1 MWSFPVP
8 VSKHILLCIC
18 NPRAAGSRLEP
29 LTISARRCG
38 VWALQEYEK
47 SWRGLWFVVLVG
59 FASVW
64 FCFFLMWGGVKVMES
79 EGVCLKDPDWEAK
92 MWQFQGTS
100 PTESW
105 IKELAILE
113 LTSVMIWAA
122 GCSGTPFYVIF
133 MNCHSL
139 NLWVSTTNTCGR
151 FHNDMIMIN
160 SKKLHSGQG
169 ADLMVVWAQGRKEDS
184 EFQTLYLCLTSD
196 CYLELQ
202 SSTFLLSCLSV
213 AKKNVSISVQRFWMS
228 MYTSF
233 TKHFTFLLRF
243 TGVC

>member
-1 MWSFPVP
+1 MQ
-8 VSKHILLCIC
+8 
-18 NPRAAGSRLEP
+18 PRGCGKSSGTVDNFCKALWCMGFAGIWKEL
-29 LTISARRCG
+29 
-38 VWALQEYEK
+38 EK
-47 SWRGLWFVVLVG
+47 SWVCGFGWFCFGLVL
-59 FASVW
+59 

-79 EGVCLKDPDWEAK
+79 EGVCLKDPDREAK

-113 LTSVMIWAA
+113 LTSIMIWAA
-122 GCSGTPFYVIF
+122 SCSGTPFYVIF

-139 NLWVSTTNTCGR
+139 NLWVSTKNTCGR
-151 FHNDMIMIN
+151 FQESHNNTIMIN

-169 ADLMVVWAQGRKEDS
+169 AALMVIWAQGRKDDG
-184 EFQTLYLCLTSD
+184 EFQTLYLCLISD
-196 CYLELQ
+196 CYLDLQ
-202 SSTFLLSCLSV
+202 SSTFFTYCLTV
-213 AKKNVSISVQRFWMS
+213 TKKIVSISVQRFWMR

-233 TKHFTFLLRF
+233 TKRFMFLLQF